1 MSLGALVHN
10 LVIVLTELI
19 YPATNQLA
27 PFLCLRRVAF
37 NFAIH
42 KMRLPWYV
50 ILDNKRYSLEYT
62 FALTHERPEH
72 FFSIHYI
79 GSCSQNYLERRHR
92 IMRKYLSWDKSAIYP
107 GPAMQMES
115 TS

>member
-27 PFLCLRRVAF
+27 PFLCLRLVAF

-42 KMRLPWYV
+42 RKEK
-50 ILDNKRYSLEYT
+50 N
-62 FALTHERPEH
+62 
-72 FFSIHYI
+72 
-79 GSCSQNYLERRHR
+79 SCC
-92 IMRKYLSWDKSAIYP
+92 
-107 GPAMQMES
+107 
-115 TS
+115 

>member
-37 NFAIH
+37 NFAMH
-42 KMRLPWYV
+42 STVAKRL
-50 ILDNKRYSLEYT
+50 ISL
-62 FALTHERPEH
+62 R
-72 FFSIHYI
+72 
-79 GSCSQNYLERRHR
+79 
-92 IMRKYLSWDKSAIYP
+92 
-107 GPAMQMES
+107 
-115 TS
+115 

>member
-27 PFLCLRRVAF
+27 PFLCLRLVAF

-42 KMRLPWYV
+42 
-50 ILDNKRYSLEYT
+50 I
-62 FALTHERPEH
+62 ALMIFELTLTQGVLICPHVC
-72 FFSIHYI
+72 I
-79 GSCSQNYLERRHR
+79 
-92 IMRKYLSWDKSAIYP
+92 A
-107 GPAMQMES
+107 
-115 TS
+115 TSKNW